1 MPVATKPPLSTPCS
15 ACGVDTPKRSFCIH
29 CGGELNRRYHGL
41 DGLRAFAMLLGIAL
55 HGSIPYFS
63 HLLEFADFWPA
74 DGNQSWLLFFV
85 FHFIHAWRM
94 PIFFMLAGFFA
105 NLVLDRR
112 GTRHFIKDRGVR
124 IGLPLIS
131 FAPVIAI
138 LMPLI
143 WSYGLT
149 GHFTESIGFTSDIH
163 SEFLAHLWF
172 LYYLCLLYPC
182 LIAVRAIHTYVPY
195 RDLIKRAFLSV
206 MYTRVP
212 IALFILACFLFAI
225 REQSGEGKPIWPLNI
240 PDITY
245 LALFFFYGYGLYSRR
260 VVINRLQNPM
270 LLLGLFSIALFGYVA
285 NIASLAT
292 LDTGPSTKAEML
304 YLVSYTALN
313 IGCCLGFIGL
323 FEMLF
328 KSYHPLTR
336 WIADSSYWVYLM
348 HMPVVAFTTF
358 FLARNLVAPAEMK
371 FFIACFV
378 TSAIGFITYKYII
391 RTTPI
396 GWMLAGKRS

>member
-1 MPVATKPPLSTPCS
+1 
-15 ACGVDTPKRSFCIH
+15 
-29 CGGELNRRYHGL
+29 
-41 DGLRAFAMLLGIAL
+41 MLLGIAL

-63 HLLEFADFWPA
+63 YLLGFDEFWPA
-74 DGNQSWLLFFV
+74 DGDQSWLLFFI

-112 GTRHFIKDRGVR
+112 GMRHFFKDRGLR
-124 IGLPLIS
+124 IGLPLMS

-149 GHFTESIGFTSDIH
+149 GHFADSTGFKSEIH

-182 LIAVRAIHTYVPY
+182 LIAIRVMHTYLPY
-195 RDLIKRAFLSV
+195 RDLIKRVFLSV
-206 MYTRVP
+206 LYTRIPVV
-212 IALFILACFLFAI
+212 LFIVVCFLFAI
-225 REQSGEGKPIWPLNI
+225 RAQSGEAKPIWPLNV

-245 LALFFFYGYGLYSRR
+245 FALFFFYGYGLYSKRIL
-260 VVINRLQNPM
+260 INRFQNPI
-270 LLLGLFSIALFGYVA
+270 LLGALLGTALLGYVA
-285 NIASLAT
+285 NIASLAA
-292 LDTGPSTKAEML
+292 LDTEPSTKAETL

-328 KSYHPLTR
+328 KSYHPITR

-348 HMPVVAFTTF
+348 HLPVVAFTTF
-358 FLARNLVAPAEMK
+358 FLARNLVAPAEIK
-371 FFIACFV
+371 FLIACFV
-378 TSAIGFITYKYII
+378 TSALGFVTYKYII
-391 RTTPI
+391 RTTPV